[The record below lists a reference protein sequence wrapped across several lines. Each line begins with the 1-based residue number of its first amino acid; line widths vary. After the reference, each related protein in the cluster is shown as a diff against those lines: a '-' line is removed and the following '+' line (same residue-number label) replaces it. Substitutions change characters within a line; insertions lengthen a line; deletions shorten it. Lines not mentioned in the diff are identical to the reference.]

1 MPRREIGGSSD
12 TQEPAVVSDSKQ
24 DARSGPLSTVEHR
37 DNRETAHRAS
47 EILALL
53 PQVPQPPLASPSS
66 SKQASNEGA
75 EAAADPE
82 AGTSSS
88 PAGDSQEL
96 SEEEQREVE
105 KLKDR
110 DREVR
115 AHEQAHVAAAGPYSR
130 GGPKYEYERGPD
142 SRRYAVGG
150 EVGIDTSP
158 VEGDPEATIQKARV
172 VKRAALAPAEP
183 SGQDR
188 QVAAEASRMETEAR
202 REIAKRDR
210 DDGSASGPTQ
220 AAASDTATEVEDP
233 EVGHAGGRTSG
244 SGSKADAGDAARVLE
259 LLGSR
264 QESGSDRRGAGHLDI
279 LA

>member
-82 AGTSSS
+82 AGTSPS

-96 SEEEQREVE
+96 SEEEQAEVE
-105 KLKDR
+105 KLRDR

-150 EVGIDTSP
+150 EVSIDTSA
-158 VEGDPEATIQKARV
+158 VEGDPEATIQKAQV

-183 SGQDR
+183 SSQDR
-188 QVAAEASRMETEAR
+188 QVAAEASRMEAEAR
-202 REIAKRDR
+202 REIAKQDR
-210 DDGSASGPTQ
+210 EEEPANGHT
-220 AAASDTATEVEDP
+220 AAGASDGTTGFVDP
-233 EVGHAGGRTSG
+233 ESEPPGGSTSG
-244 SGSKADAGDAARVLE
+244 TGSKADAGYAAQVLE
-259 LLGSR
+259 LLGDR
-264 QESGSDRRGAGHLDI
+264 QESGSDQRGAGHPDI